1 MQYEINC
8 LAQPGPD
15 GSEEVTLK
23 YLVEATQMLE
33 RFLTSSNI
41 SGTLEL
47 IDLRRGKIVYKAYC
61 LPNEITK
68 P

>member
-1 MQYEINC
+1 M
-8 LAQPGPD
+8 
-15 GSEEVTLK
+15 K

-33 RFLTSSNI
+33 KFLNSSNI

-47 IDLRRGKIVYKAYC
+47 TDLRRGKIVYKAHC
-61 LPNEITK
+61 LPDAGQT